1 MGVTGV
7 KAVIFVM
14 AMVVTT
20 ATAGKA
26 AIIVKAGKAATSATI
41 VITGA
46 KDPLPIVRTVTSPQ
60 VGASLTVRPV
70 PRTATVR
77 SVMIAHRG
85 MTAMARAGGL
95 RVRRAM
101 TGRAAMTAMI
111 AQTVQIGPIVQTVQ
125 IVQIVRIGMVA
136 RTGRTETAVAT
147 RTVALGVGGMEARAV
162 APVVAPAVIKTA
174 AERAARTNALVLAA
188 ASPNGPEIPLTVPYL
203 RQWCGF

>member
-111 AQTVQIGPIVQTVQ
+111 AQTVLIGPIVQT
-125 IVQIVRIGMVA
+125 VQIVRIGMVA